1 MCAMSVCMTCVLVVL
16 RVIWWCCD
24 DVGGIG
30 CGDGAYVCVVL
41 ATLPIVS
48 GYVGGGYNGVGGVY
62 MWPCWYLC

>member
-1 MCAMSVCMTCVLVVL
+1 VVL